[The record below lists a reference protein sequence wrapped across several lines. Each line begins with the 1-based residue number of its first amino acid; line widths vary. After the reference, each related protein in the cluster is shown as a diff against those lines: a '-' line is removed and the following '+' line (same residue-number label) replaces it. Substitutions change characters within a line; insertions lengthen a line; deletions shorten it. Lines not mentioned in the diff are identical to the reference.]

1 MPNLTTIAEWAKT
14 IGISR
19 QSAYEAVARCEIPV
33 TDKKVDPEYATH
45 LYKKNTRQR
54 ANGNRPDLL
63 ANGAQPAAAAGPGGA
78 GGTEPALKVPGYDTS
93 RAKREAAEAA
103 LAEIRLGEA
112 AGKFLVKAEVDA
124 AFFEI
129 ARALRDGLTNCA
141 RRIAA
146 DVAGLASPH
155 DCEQVIDR
163 EHRALLESMAQ
174 RISVKLGVQVDQES
188 VVE

>member
-1 MPNLTTIAEWAKT
+1 MPNLTTIAEWAK
-14 IGISR
+14 IVGISR
-19 QSAYEAVARCEIPV
+19 QSADDAVARCGIPA
-33 TDKKVDPEYATH
+33 TDGKVDPDYATH

-63 ANGAQPAAAAGPGGA
+63 ANGAEPSVAAGPGGA
-78 GGTEPALKVPGYDTS
+78 GGTEPVAQVPGYDTS

-103 LAEIRLGEA
+103 LAEIRLAEA
-112 AGKFLVKAEVDA
+112 AGKFLVKDEVEA
-124 AFFEI
+124 AVFEI
-129 ARALRDGLTNCA
+129 SRALRDGLTNCA

-155 DCEQVIDR
+155 ECEEVIDR

-174 RISVKLGVQVDQES
+174 RIGVKLGVLADQES